1 MSGITRRRILE
12 TYISPPVAE
21 VIKDG
26 MNQRRHEYLGD
37 LTHTQDTEKD
47 RERVVVLQSVC
58 LRRVSMVLCTL
69 TETRESE
76 RESTVVCVSQGLG
89 FRV

>member
-1 MSGITRRRILE
+1 MKHTMSGITRRRILE

-21 VIKDG
+21 VINDG
-26 MNQRRHEYLGD
+26 RNTLAIS
-37 LTHTQDTEKD
+37 LTLTEDTEKD